1 MKRVKIFEDFVNEA
15 EAAADLGKIYLAFDP
30 GLGHRFWSYKD
41 FAGDKFFIRLTP
53 DNYKDIEINKD
64 YPVLTYNSD
73 TVQMLIDKGLIDS
86 DKVYNKPE
94 FIKNSGSKK
103 EFHKIVD
110 GDDNIPK
117 TTDNK
122 DKAIELLGFPIIAKP
137 AEGHSGI
144 GIVIM
149 KDQKE
154 WDAADHAKLDVYS
167 QYVDKKSEHRFFTF
181 KGKPF
186 FWQERQPTN
195 DKSKNGG
202 GKPDEKMGFNYIKR
216 NPEKTPQKYRDLIK
230 RFGAMFPDLPY
241 ICFDIMED
249 QDGKL
254 YIIESNSMPG
264 VPFDATVAIYR
275 TLFNDFYKR
284 DVDEATDLKLK
295 EFSDVMC
302 KKSMTLDG
310 GDRFKLGS
318 DLTD

>member
-1 MKRVKIFEDFVNEA
+1 MKRVKIFEDFINEDTKI
-15 EAAADLGKIYLAFDP
+15 EDLGKIYLVFNPD
-30 GLGHRFWSYKD
+30 LGHRFWSYKD
-41 FAGDKFFIRLTP
+41 FAGDKFFVRLTP
-53 DNYKDIEINKD
+53 ENYKDIKINKD

-73 TVQMLIDKGLIDS
+73 TVQMLIDKGLIDPN
-86 DKVYNKPE
+86 KIYNKPE

-110 GDDNIPK
+110 GDENIPK

-122 DKAIELLGFPIIAKP
+122 DVAIKEIGFPMIAKP

-149 KDQKE
+149 KTQED

-167 QYVDKKSEHRFFTF
+167 QYIDKKSEHRFFTF
-181 KGKPF
+181 KGAPF

-216 NPEKTPQKYRDLIK
+216 NADKTPQKYRDLIK
-230 RFGAMFPDLPY
+230 KFGAMFSDLPY

-275 TLFNDFYKR
+275 TLFKDFYGR
-284 DVDEATDLKLK
+284 DVNAEADQKLK
-295 EFSDVMC
+295 EYSDFMC
-302 KKSMTLDG
+302 KKSLTMDG
-310 GDRFKLGS
+310 GDRFHLGD
-318 DLTD
+318 DLDV

>member
-1 MKRVKIFEDFVNEA
+1 MKRVKIFEDFINEDTKM
-15 EAAADLGKIYLAFDP
+15 EDLGKIYLAFNPD
-30 GLGHRFWSYKD
+30 LGHRFWSYKD
-41 FAGDKFFIRLTP
+41 FAGDKFFVRLTP
-53 DNYKDIEINKD
+53 ENYKDIKINKD

-73 TVQMLIDKGLIDS
+73 TVQMLIDKGLIDPN
-86 DKVYNKPE
+86 KVYNKPE

-110 GDDNIPK
+110 GDENIPK

-122 DKAIELLGFPIIAKP
+122 DVAIKEIGFPMIAKP

-149 KDQKE
+149 KTQED

-167 QYVDKKSEHRFFTF
+167 QYIDKKSEHRFFTF
-181 KGKPF
+181 KGAPF

-216 NPEKTPQKYRDLIK
+216 NADKTPQKYRDLIK
-230 RFGAMFPDLPY
+230 KFGAMFSDLPY

-275 TLFNDFYKR
+275 TLFKDFYGR
-284 DVDEATDLKLK
+284 DVNAEADQKLK
-295 EFSDVMC
+295 EYSDFMC
-302 KKSMTLDG
+302 KKSLTMDG
-310 GDRFKLGS
+310 GDRFHLGD
-318 DLTD
+318 DLNA